1 MESVLRSP
9 VLATFPPTQIHNHP
23 HNSSLKM
30 HSHSKG
36 SSYSTTPKLR
46 YQDSNTPKETG
57 PNLKLTNI
65 QIERE
70 KNSSI
75 DQLHPTRNLSEAK
88 ENVSEKEKDDLM
100 GVKLTN
106 SRLLPIQ
113 MKTQTQRDATATE
126 QFCENQENVDPLK
139 VSLAPVTTPQQTN
152 GLQQSN
158 TNNQKLKSS
167 LCQSY
172 DLSTSQQ
179 NQRMS
184 KRLTIH
190 DILLIT
196 RRSIDFG
203 TCMLGQITEESF
215 EVTNRSNQNI
225 LLQIEVDC
233 FNPELQETEEYVYS
247 LRRSNNQDYNDR
259 HYIIMTGLSTASF
272 KMALKVPL
280 VKSASEIIGETKF
293 SVQGLQGAFCITMQS
308 NIITPKI
315 TCPKILYN
323 PQIKCEMLKLAVKK
337 GKKQEAKIPLK
348 NESDIPVTIELGF
361 YTPRHI
367 ELERKY
373 CCLIYPNIITL
384 PPQTTGA
391 ISLYIK
397 DVSSGNNDVKKD
409 NCNSLEVIKEVLIGR
424 VVDSAVFYSFALSVD
439 LY

>member
-1 MESVLRSP
+1 MEDVLRSP
-9 VLATFPPTQIHNHP
+9 VLATFPPAQIHNHS
-23 HNSSLKM
+23 HNSSLNM

-36 SSYSTTPKLR
+36 SSYSTAPKLH
-46 YQDSNTPKETG
+46 YQGHSNTSKEASS
-57 PNLKLTNI
+57 NLKLSNV

-75 DQLHPTRNLSEAK
+75 DQLQPTRNLSETKEYILEK
-88 ENVSEKEKDDLM
+88 ENINLVD
-100 GVKLTN
+100 VKLPN
-106 SRLLPIQ
+106 SRLLPMQ
-113 MKTQTQRDATATE
+113 MKTQIQKDAIVTQP
-126 QFCENQENVDPLK
+126 FHENQENVDPLK
-139 VSLAPVTTPQQTN
+139 VSLSSATI
-152 GLQQSN
+152 LQQN
-158 TNNQKLKSS
+158 NANNQQLKTS
-167 LCQSY
+167 LDQSH
-172 DLSTSQQ
+172 DPSTLQQ
-179 NQRMS
+179 KQKMT
-184 KRLTIH
+184 KRFTIH
-190 DILLIT
+190 DVLLIT

-203 TCMLGQITEESF
+203 TCMLGQIKEESF

-280 VKSASEIIGETKF
+280 VKSASEIVGETKF
-293 SVQGLQGAFCITMQS
+293 SVQGLQGVYCITMQS

-323 PQIKCEMLKLAVKK
+323 PQIKCEILKLAVRK

-348 NESDIPVTIELGF
+348 NESDIPLTIELGF

-384 PPQTTGA
+384 PPQTMGA

-397 DVSSGNNDVKKD
+397 DVSGENNDAKKD
-409 NCNSLEVIKEVLIGR
+409 HYNSLEVIKEVLVGR
-424 VVDSAVFYSFALSVD
+424 VADSAVFYSFALSVD